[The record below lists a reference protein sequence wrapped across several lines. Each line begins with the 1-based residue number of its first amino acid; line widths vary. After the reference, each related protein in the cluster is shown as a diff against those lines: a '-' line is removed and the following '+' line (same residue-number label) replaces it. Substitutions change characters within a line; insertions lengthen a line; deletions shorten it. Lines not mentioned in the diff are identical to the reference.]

1 MAAMYQKKD
10 DLSALIESLSNGE
23 KRYLHNVFK
32 AEKAGEDKPMYLE
45 LFDTIRNAKS
55 QIQKKN
61 PEYTGRVLTANK
73 RFLIKHVLKNLRSL
87 HEELS
92 TNIVLNN
99 RLTDIEIIYNHGLSD
114 QAMVI
119 LGKALRLAREQEKFS
134 LLLQL
139 LDWEKRLS
147 IAVNHP
153 ERSIEQINI
162 EESHVLSQMLQIS
175 NLIGLYSKIIL
186 MKKKHGYA
194 KGAIKDI
201 VETEIVHSPDFP
213 DENHCLSEK
222 ASFYRNLI
230 LSIYYWMT
238 FQHQFAFGFS
248 KSLLNEHINNILIN
262 DFVDGIHQH
271 ITSCVCLLRFD
282 EALNGLRFSQI
293 YIDKHFPFDSNP
305 NKQKYIA
312 HYISYSLIIYSYQG
326 KLSQLKEVLQF
337 AEHKLPQ
344 CSFLNNETRQVVL
357 GNMMNAYMGIGD
369 FDQAERIWSMLSYEL
384 KDVRKDIY
392 ADLFI
397 FRIFFLLHTKQ
408 YVLLEPAS
416 RSALRYYTNQNTYP
430 FEYPIALIFSK
441 PYDYS
446 NRKII
451 DKIFDQCKAH
461 IDKYINGLN
470 LPIPFQEHY
479 SRYLIWLKAIGVKT
493 AFYEIA
499 KEWYKNAT
507 CS

>member
-10 DLSALIESLSNGE
+10 DLSVLIESLSNGE
-23 KRYLHNVFK
+23 KRYLHKIFK
-32 AEKAGEDKPMYLE
+32 AENAGEDKPMYLE
-45 LFDTIRNAKS
+45 LFNTIRNAKS
-55 QIQKKN
+55 QIQKKI

-73 RFLIKHVLKNLRSL
+73 RFLLKHVLKNLRSL

-186 MKKKHGYA
+186 LKKKHGYA
-194 KGAIKDI
+194 KGSIKDI
-201 VETEIVHSPDFP
+201 VEIEIVHSPEFP
-213 DENHCLSEK
+213 DESHCLSEK

-238 FQHQFAFGFS
+238 FQHQLAFGFS
-248 KSLLNEHINNILIN
+248 KSLLNEQIHNILIN

-384 KDVRKDIY
+384 KDVRRDIY

-408 YVLLEPAS
+408 YVLLESAS
-416 RSALRYYTNQNTYP
+416 RSALRFYNNQNTYP
-430 FEYPIALIFSK
+430 FEYPIAHIFSK
-441 PYDYS
+441 PHDYS
-446 NRKII
+446 NSKIV
-451 DKIFDQCKAH
+451 DKILNQCTAY
-461 IDKYINGLN
+461 IVKYINSLN

-479 SRYLIWLKAIGVKT
+479 SRYLIWLNAIGVKT